1 MERFAKALGELA
13 LEKKAENVMVMD
25 LRKLGAVTDFFV
37 ICNGGVAQHVKAITD
52 HITETMAQ
60 QGIRVFHREGYSNLR
75 WVLLDFLDVV
85 VHVFQP
91 AWRNYYHLEDLWGDA
106 RIRVLDEAY
115 LKRKSQRERKEP
127 TRRPKMT
134 AAVSKTPKAARTKG
148 KRGSKS

>member
-1 MERFAKALGELA
+1 MALGELA

-37 ICNGGVAQHVKAITD
+37 VCNGGVAQHVKAITD
-52 HITETMAQ
+52 HITGTMAQ
-60 QGIRVFHREGYSNLR
+60 QGIRVFHQEGYSNLR

-115 LKRKSQRERKEP
+115 LKRKIQREKKAP
-127 TRRPKMT
+127 TRRPKIT
-134 AAVSKTPKAARTKG
+134 RATSKRTKVSEAKG
-148 KRGSKS
+148 KRGRKS